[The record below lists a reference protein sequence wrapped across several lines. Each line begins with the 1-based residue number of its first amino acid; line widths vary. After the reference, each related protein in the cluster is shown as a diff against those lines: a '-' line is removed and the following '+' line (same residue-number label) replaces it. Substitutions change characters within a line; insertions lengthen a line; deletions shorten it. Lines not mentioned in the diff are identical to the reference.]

1 MGIGERL
8 KELRKNQ
15 RITLRQLA
23 LKSKVSKAYLSQL
36 ENERFSN
43 PSTEIITK
51 LCYALGVSVGVI
63 LGLENNPTITS
74 SKVNVPLNL
83 ITLAEEEKLNE
94 EELSMLSGISY
105 KGKQPKSIEDWRAV
119 LQVIQKSTESEYL
132 L

>member
-63 LGLENNPTITS
+63 LGLENNPTITL

>member
-15 RITLRQLA
+15 GITLTQLA